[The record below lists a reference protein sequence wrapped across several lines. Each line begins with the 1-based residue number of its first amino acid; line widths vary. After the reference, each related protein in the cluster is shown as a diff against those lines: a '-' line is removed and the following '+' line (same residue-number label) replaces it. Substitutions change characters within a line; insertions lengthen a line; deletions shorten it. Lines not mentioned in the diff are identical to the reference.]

1 MLAALLE
8 GSGDYLLEEVE
19 PLRPEADEV
28 VVRTGVGFACITDC
42 IQRRDGGG
50 LSEVHVRGHAGTGVV
65 LAVGSAVTRVRVGQ
79 RVLAPTRPMCERC
92 FWCRAGQPE
101 QCETSAIP
109 GPYVARRS
117 DGTLLR
123 GSARVGSFAEQMKV
137 RETQLVPIESDI
149 SDEELST
156 LGCGAGGG
164 LGAVLNVADTTP
176 DSTVVVLGAGVFGL
190 SAVQGAR
197 IANVRKIIAI
207 EPVGERR
214 RLALTLGATHVVDP
228 GADDVLTA
236 VRDLT
241 EGRGGCVVV
250 EAVGGSEHQLQA
262 FHLARLGGQV
272 VLGGFGKKADRVT
285 FPSND
290 LGMRG
295 KRLLSCQYG
304 SVNILRD
311 IPRFVRYIESGDFDA
326 KSLVSGRF
334 ALKDVN
340 AALDLQE
347 SLSILGACI
356 G

>member
-8 GSGDYLLEEVE
+8 GSGNYLLEEVE
-19 PLRPEADEV
+19 PLPPEADEV
-28 VVRTGVGFACITDC
+28 VIRTGVGFACITDC
-42 IQRRDGGG
+42 IQRHDGGG
-50 LSEVHVRGHAGTGVV
+50 LNEVHIRGHAGTGVV

-92 FWCRAGQPE
+92 FWCRVGQPE
-101 QCETSAIP
+101 QCEASTVP
-109 GPYVARRS
+109 GPYIARRA
-117 DGTLLR
+117 DGTPLR

-137 RETQLVPIESDI
+137 RENQLVPIESDI

-176 DSTVVVLGAGVFGL
+176 DSAVVVLGAGVFGL

-197 IANVRKIIAI
+197 IAGARTIIAI
-207 EPVGERR
+207 EPVAERR
-214 RLALTLGATHVVDP
+214 RLALDLGATHVVDP
-228 GADDVLTA
+228 ETEDVLTA
-236 VRDLT
+236 VRELT

-262 FHLARLGGQV
+262 FHLARRGGQV

-285 FPSND
+285 FPAND

-295 KRLLSCQYG
+295 KRLLSCQFG

-311 IPRFVRYIESGDFDA
+311 IPRYVRYIESGDFDA
-326 KSLVSGRF
+326 RSLVSGRF
-334 ALKDVN
+334 PLKDVN

-347 SLSILGACI
+347 SRSILGACI